1 MRTASSHI
9 SCALRRL
16 GISFIQ
22 HGTFESKW
30 PKPSIILQKKL
41 FPLNALIFYLYN
53 WTRARVK
60 FYGPFKKN
68 FYIWSQDTK
77 KSMFMSIFFFVSFFS
92 SSETYQSHHLDGC
105 QAVRINSSFILA
117 FWALPFLYPSYHSIS
132 LNHHHNNHRHHPIAL
147 SVVVS
152 QTNQGHTPVTLGLPQ
167 LPYHTFLRSYT
178 DQGQATVTLGLPQLP
193 YHTFLGSYTDQG
205 HVTE

>member
-77 KSMFMSIFFFVSFFS
+77 KSMFMSIFFLSLS
-92 SSETYQSHHLDGC
+92 SRLQRHANPTILMDARQYELTLLLFWLSGPCLFYIHHTI
-105 QAVRINSSFILA
+105 Q
-117 FWALPFLYPSYHSIS
+117 
-132 LNHHHNNHRHHPIAL
+132 
-147 SVVVS
+147 
-152 QTNQGHTPVTLGLPQ
+152 
-167 LPYHTFLRSYT
+167 
-178 DQGQATVTLGLPQLP
+178 
-193 YHTFLGSYTDQG
+193 
-205 HVTE
+205 